1 MSHTQHKAGIPAKPL
16 RDSARALSEKLAT
29 NRCVAGHAGETSGY
43 ELENI
48 VKNTIDPLL
57 REDIG
62 QVEIK
67 FSKDFNPQYE
77 GGQILNLG
85 DNTASGFGTHWTA
98 TFRATGALN
107 KTLRDGVYFD
117 SYGMYP
123 PVNVELAG
131 FDYTPLHLQSYELK
145 ENFCGQ
151 WCVLFLKYCYED
163 NLAGF
168 YSKFNN
174 LHRGWGV

>member
-1 MSHTQHKAGIPAKPL
+1 MGTFYKKIGGY
-16 RDSARALSEKLAT
+16 
-29 NRCVAGHAGETSGY
+29 NGETSGY
-43 ELENI
+43 ELDKLIKSMIPVSKIDI
-48 VKNTIDPLL
+48 VGD
-57 REDIG
+57 
-62 QVEIK
+62 VEIK
-67 FSKDFNPQYE
+67 FSKDFNPQRD

-85 DNTASGFGTHWTA
+85 DNTTSGFGSHWTA
-98 TFRATGALN
+98 TFRNSNSNNPSL
-107 KTLRDGVYFD
+107 KDGVYFD
-117 SYGMYP
+117 SYGMSP

-151 WCVLFLKYCYED
+151 WCVIFLKYCYED
-163 NLAGF
+163 NLVGF